1 MSLDQLK
8 AALARKRQGQT
19 QQLNKQNNDTTAAGP
34 RSQVATKKPA
44 KKSAG
49 RGR

>member
-1 MSLDQLK
+1 MSVDQLK
-8 AALARKRQGQT
+8 AALAKKRQTQT
-19 QQLNKQNNDTTAAGP
+19 HQSAKSKKGDSGTGP

>member
-8 AALARKRQGQT
+8 AALARKRQGQA
-19 QQLNKQNNDTTAAGP
+19 QQTNKQNKDAADVGP